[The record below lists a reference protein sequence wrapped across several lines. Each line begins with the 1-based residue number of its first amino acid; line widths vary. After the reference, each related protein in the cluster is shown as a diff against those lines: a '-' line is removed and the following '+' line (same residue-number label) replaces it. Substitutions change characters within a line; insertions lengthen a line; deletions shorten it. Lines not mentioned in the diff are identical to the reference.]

1 MTLRVLLPVRSSL
14 LQGEGWGMAVMGL
27 LAFTSEE
34 KIGKK
39 LNSSEMATKG
49 TGGPLYN
56 MSYLQKVS
64 CCPQKS
70 SGLPSNTCRHIP
82 FHVLRMYA
90 KLGYQ
95 LVISV

>member
-1 MTLRVLLPVRSSL
+1 MTLKMMKKMTLRVLLLVRSSFFA
-14 LQGEGWGMAVMGL
+14 GGDGGWGMAVMEL

-39 LNSSEMATKG
+39 LNSSEMATKE

-56 MSYLQKVS
+56 RSYLQKVS

-70 SGLPSNTCRHIP
+70 SGLPSNTC
-82 FHVLRMYA
+82 
-90 KLGYQ
+90 
-95 LVISV
+95 